1 MKEPIQIILRGWLA
15 LGKGIFLGFFHAFL
29 RFEIFQL
36 WFLNVRSHFVT
47 FEFQFSK
54 FVFFF
59 AEILKKKKLKK
70 DALLVFFSIFAF
82 GSFFRCFLKSIHT
95 WNNKAGRKM
104 FFIQILKSNSSFESV
119 NINLEIFHQY
129 FLTTFAFS
137 VIFEDFEHRF
147 LLLFFE
153 LSSNTVELISHFSLC
168 VSVQICNNFLKFW
181 VFPFWFQDLPFPITI
196 FIERD
201 VLGKFPPKF
210 TKELNEGNIFL
221 VTLRGHFEQAQ
232 FCFSENDSLDEITNV
247 LHDTHSLFTF

>member
-1 MKEPIQIILRGWLA
+1 MACSW
-15 LGKGIFLGFFHAFL
+15 KGHFFRIFPRFFT
-29 RFEIFQL
+29 
-36 WFLNVRSHFVT
+36 VRNFSTLIPKCEVT
-47 FEFQFSK
+47 FCDFWISIFEVC
-54 FVFFF
+54 VFFRRNI
-59 AEILKKKKLKK
+59 EKKKLKK